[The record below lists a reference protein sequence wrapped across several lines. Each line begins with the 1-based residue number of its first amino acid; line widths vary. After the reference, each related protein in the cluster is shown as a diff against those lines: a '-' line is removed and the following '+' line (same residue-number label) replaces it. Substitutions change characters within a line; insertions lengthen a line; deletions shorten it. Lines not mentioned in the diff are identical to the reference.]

1 MGKMQIFENSEF
13 GQIRGGLTKSGKP
26 WFVLKDV
33 CEAFGETNYRR
44 VASRLDEEEKGVSRI
59 DTPGGKQKMII
70 ISESGLYSA
79 LFTMQPKEARGVS
92 QEYITKRQEQLRKFK
107 RWVTSEVLPSIREH
121 GAYMTPDTLE
131 QALCNPDYLL
141 KLATVLKE
149 EHDKRIEAEKQNEFL
164 AIDNK
169 HKENIINGLTEDISL
184 AEKRQRIIQI
194 IRHRANASQIATRW
208 GLLYSEF
215 NKKYHCNVKL
225 RFERQRE
232 EFKPKLKNPLD
243 YIERGMNMITELY
256 EIACKLFES
265 DVDSLLEEWSVTIT
279 REDFVY

>member
-26 WFVLKDV
+26 WFVGKDIAV
-33 CEAFGETNYRR
+33 ALGYAKPENAIASHVDSEDKTTTLIQGIGSNYKSKT
-44 VASRLDEEEKGVSRI
+44 V
-59 DTPGGKQKMII
+59 II
-70 ISESGLYSA
+70 NESGVYS
-79 LFTMQPKEARGVS
+79 L
-92 QEYITKRQEQLRKFK
+92 ILRSKLKAAKKFK

-149 EHDKRIEAEKQNEFL
+149 EHDKRIEAERQNEFL
-164 AIDNK
+164 TIDNK

-194 IRHRANASQIATRW
+194 IRHQANASQIAMRW

-243 YIERGMNMITELY
+243 YIEHGMNMMPELY